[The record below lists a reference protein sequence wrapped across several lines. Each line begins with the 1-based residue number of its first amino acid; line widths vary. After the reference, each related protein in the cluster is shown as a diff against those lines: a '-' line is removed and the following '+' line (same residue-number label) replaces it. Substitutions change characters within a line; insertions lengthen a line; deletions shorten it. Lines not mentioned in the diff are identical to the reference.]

1 MRPRFFLS
9 SSKTWILEK
18 NDTPPKVESS
28 EQLSAKHFDSR
39 SDISRAK
46 ETRNEISRV
55 SIFCFQIRQIRFL
68 MESICVKGWK
78 VRDGMLRTIRV
89 KV

>member
-28 EQLSAKHFDSR
+28 GQLSGFWETLWFSKRYFSSEGNQWNFEGINFLF
-39 SDISRAK
+39 SDK
-46 ETRNEISRV
+46 TDK
-55 SIFCFQIRQIRFL
+55 
-68 MESICVKGWK
+68 MESIGVKGWK